1 MDQNHSPIP
10 QPKVRPIV
18 GNAPDID
25 GAAPLHSFMALAR
38 QYGPIYRLDLPG
50 KTMLILSAHA
60 LVAEACDETRFEKKV
75 GIGGKDREMTGDGL
89 FTARNDEPNWA
100 KAHRLLS
107 PAFGAPAMKNYFE
120 DMLDIASQMFEKWER
135 LGPYE
140 AIDVSDSMTRL
151 TLDTIALSGFAYRFN
166 SFYQRE
172 MHPFVGAM
180 MRGLVEDTKRRALL
194 PLQNRLRVRA
204 RRQFDADISYMREVT
219 EDVIAKRRLLKP
231 EEAPRD
237 LLGLMLNGKD
247 PQTGE
252 GLDDENIRNQL
263 ITFLVAGHETTSGL
277 LSFATYELL
286 RSPEVLRR
294 ARDEVDEVLG
304 ADTPRFEQI
313 AQLRYMRQLLQETLR
328 LYPTAP
334 AFALQ
339 ALQNTTLG
347 NRYPVTTDDE
357 CLVLL
362 PALHRD
368 PAVWA
373 DPERFDPDRFA
384 EGRQIPPKAWMPFG
398 NGKRACIGRAFAMQ
412 ETLLVLAMM
421 LQRFDI
427 VATGPYDL
435 EIQETLTW
443 KPAGVIIYA
452 RVRPPAT
459 RPAGRPAAPAPAPI
473 SAPSRVEE
481 TPTHRTPLLVL
492 YGSNSGA
499 SEAFARRIA
508 SDGSARG
515 YSVQVATLD
524 AHVGALSKEGAT
536 VIVTASYNGQPP
548 DNARKFCAWIA
559 NAPAGALSGIN
570 YAIFGCGNRD
580 WGETYQRVPILV
592 DQQLSAAGAR
602 RLLPLG
608 AADAR
613 ADFFGD
619 FEHWYAPLWDTLA
632 PVLGVVDAGARAT
645 TRGPLYEV
653 EVVPSTDLAK
663 QNQLAFGKV
672 LANRELVDMTSPFG
686 RSKRHLEIALPD
698 GASYTPGDYLAVLP
712 ENDPELVEGA
722 ARRFDLRP
730 DAALILRSSRGVM
743 AASLPTD
750 RPVAVSELLG
760 RHVELSAPA
769 TRRDVERL
777 ASSNVCPPHREHL
790 AALAADQDRYRRE
803 SLEKRVSVLDL
814 LENYPS
820 CQLTFAEFLEML
832 PAMRV
837 RQYSISSSPRRD
849 ASRCSLTIAVVDAPA
864 WSGIGQFRGTCS
876 SYLSQLEPGDKVA
889 VAVRTPKNPFHLP
902 RNNNTPI
909 IMVCAGTGLAPFRG
923 FIEDRAIRQAAG
935 EPAGPALLFFGCD
948 DPQVDFLYQEELQRW
963 SDEGAVTMFPVFA
976 RLSDGEVTYVQHRLW
991 QERSRVLSLVEQGAH
1006 VFVCGDGQHM
1016 APAVR
1021 ETLIRVLDDTKQDGA
1036 RRLADLEQAGRY
1048 AADVFA

>member
-1 MDQNHSPIP
+1 MEQTDSPIP
-10 QPKVRPIV
+10 QPKVRPLV

-25 GAAPLHSFMALAR
+25 ADAPLQSFMALTR
-38 QYGPIYRLDLPG
+38 QYGPIFRITLPG
-50 KTMLILSAHA
+50 KTMLVLSGYA

-89 FTARNDEPNWA
+89 FTAHNDEPNWG

-107 PAFGAPAMKNYFE
+107 PAFGPPAMKNYFE
-120 DMLDIASQMFEKWER
+120 DMLDIAGQMFAKWER
-135 LGPYE
+135 HGPDE
-140 AIDVSDSMTRL
+140 PIDVSDAMTRL

-180 MRGLVEDTKRRALL
+180 LRVLAEDTRRRALL

-204 RRQFDADISYMREVT
+204 KRQFDADIHYMRQVT
-219 EDVIAKRRLLKP
+219 EDVIARRKQLTP
-231 EEAPRD
+231 AEAPRD
-237 LLGLMLNGKD
+237 LLGLMLGGKD
-247 PQTGE
+247 PETGE
-252 GLDDENIRNQL
+252 RLDDENIRYQL

-286 RSPEVLRR
+286 RNPEVMRR
-294 ARDEVDEVLG
+294 ARAEVDEVLG
-304 ADTPRFEQI
+304 SEPPRFEHLARLHYI
-313 AQLRYMRQLLQETLR
+313 GQLLRETLR

-339 ALQNTTLG
+339 ALQDTTLG
-347 NRYPVTTDDE
+347 NRYPITTDDE

-368 PAVWA
+368 PAVWP

-384 EGRQIPPKAWMPFG
+384 PDRQIPPKAWMPFG
-398 NGKRACIGRAFAMQ
+398 NGKRACIGRSFAIQ
-412 ETLLVLAMM
+412 ETTLVLAMM
-421 LQRFDI
+421 LQRFEI
-427 VATGPYDL
+427 AATGPYDL
-435 EIQETLTW
+435 KIQETLTW
-443 KPAGVIIYA
+443 KPDGVTIRA
-452 RVRPPAT
+452 RVRPAS
-459 RPAGRPAAPAPAPI
+459 ARPAARAEASPSAGPAAPLKAAEAPA
-473 SAPSRVEE
+473 
-481 TPTHRTPLLVL
+481 HRTPLLVL

-508 SDGSARG
+508 SDGAAHG

-524 AHVGALSKEGAT
+524 SHVGGLPREGAT
-536 VIVTASYNGQPP
+536 LIVTASYNGQPP

-559 NAPAGALSGIN
+559 NAPAGALAGIK

-580 WGETYQRVPILV
+580 WGETYQRVPILL
-592 DQQLSAAGAR
+592 DQQLSAAGGQ
-602 RLLPLG
+602 RLLSLG

-619 FEHWYAPLWDTLA
+619 FEHWYAPLWNTLA
-632 PVLGVVDAGARAT
+632 PALGVDAVAGAAPSA
-645 TRGPLYEV
+645 PLYAI

-672 LANRELVDMTSPFG
+672 LANQELVDMTSPFG
-686 RSKRHLEIALPD
+686 RSKRHIEIALPD

-730 DAALILRSSRGVM
+730 DTAVILRSNRGAM

-790 AALAADQDRYRRE
+790 AALAADQDRYRRD
-803 SLEKRVSVLDL
+803 SLDKRVSVLDL
-814 LENYPS
+814 LESYPS
-820 CQLTFAEFLEML
+820 CQISFAEFLEML

-902 RNNNTPI
+902 RDNNTPI

-923 FIEDRAIRQAAG
+923 FIEDRAIRHAAG

-948 DPQVDFLYQEELQRW
+948 DPKVDYLYQEELRQW
-963 SDEGAVTMFPVFA
+963 GDAGAVTVFPVFS
-976 RLSDGEVTYVQHRLW
+976 RIPDGDVMYVQHRLW
-991 QERSRVLSLVEQGAH
+991 QERSRVLALVEQGGH
-1006 VFVCGDGQHM
+1006 IFVCGDGQHM
-1016 APAVR
+1016 APEVR
-1021 ETLIRVLDDTKQDGA
+1021 ATLIRVLGGTTDDGA
-1036 RRLADLEQAGRY
+1036 RRLADLEQSGRY